1 MTRLCVGL
9 LAAWVLWQQTGPP
22 GRLPPPGTSPAAAWN
37 AVTRFGSRGECEASK
52 QRTLDA
58 WRWTDS
64 GYEVEGDTV
73 AVLLEGVEAA
83 IRYVC
88 LPDDVDPRR

>member
-1 MTRLCVGL
+1 V
-9 LAAWVLWQQTGPP
+9 
-22 GRLPPPGTSPAAAWN
+22 
-37 AVTRFGSRGECEASK
+37 ASK

-58 WRWTDS
+58 WRWTDA
-64 GYEVEGDTV
+64 GYEVKGDTV
-73 AVLLEGVEAA
+73 AVLLEGMEAA